1 MEKSTQGAE
10 DIAALLDFLWT
21 EEGLA
26 DASLH
31 SYRSDLQLAQAH
43 LPIPLR
49 DATHEDLSAW
59 LATMQNSG
67 KSAATR
73 ARMRAAL
80 MRFYRFAISRGWRED
95 NPVSALGQAK
105 IRRQLPTLLTEA
117 HVEALLAA
125 PDIHEALGL
134 RDRAMLELLY
144 ACGLRVSELVGLK
157 LNQVSF
163 DAGYVQIIGKGSKE
177 RLVPTGEIALSWLQD
192 YLRSARPQLL
202 NGRKSDFVF
211 ITARASALTR
221 HAFWHRIKL
230 HAQNAGL
237 ATENLSPHTLRHAF
251 ASHLLAHGADL
262 RSVQLL
268 LGHSN
273 LSTTQIYTHIADA
286 RLKQIFQH
294 HHPRA

>member
-1 MEKSTQGAE
+1 MENSAQGAE

-21 EEGLA
+21 QEGLA
-26 DASLH
+26 DASLN

-43 LPIPLR
+43 LAIPLR
-49 DATHEDLSAW
+49 DASTEELSAW
-59 LATMQNSG
+59 LAAMQESG

-80 MRFYRFAISRGWRED
+80 MRFYRFAIAQGWRED
-95 NPVSALGQAK
+95 NPVKALGQAK
-105 IRRQLPTLLTEA
+105 IRRQLPVLLTEA
-117 HVEALLAA
+117 HVEALLSV
-125 PDIHEALGL
+125 PNTQEVLGM

-144 ACGLRVSELVGLK
+144 ACGLRVSELVGLR
-157 LNQVSF
+157 LNQIAF
-163 DAGYVQIIGKGSKE
+163 DAGYVQIMGKGSKE
-177 RLVPTGEIALSWLQD
+177 RLVPTGEIALSWLQE
-192 YLRSARPQLL
+192 YLRHGRVQLL
-202 NGRKSDFVF
+202 NGSKSDFVF
-211 ITARASALTR
+211 VTARGSALTR

-230 HAQNAGL
+230 HAKSAGL
-237 ATENLSPHTLRHAF
+237 DSENLSPHTLRHAF

-286 RLKQIFQH
+286 RLKQIFQQ